1 MRIIKQSTLLNLA
14 GKHPKSLTAIEN
26 WLAVT
31 KKAEWQGL
39 NDVRRTYPHA
49 DLVEVGSGKKVMV
62 FNIRGNAYRL
72 IVAVHFNTGMVYIL
86 RFLTH
91 AEYSKDQW
99 KEQL

>member
-1 MRIIKQSTLLNLA
+1 MRIIKQSTLLALA
-14 GKHPKSLTAIEN
+14 EKHPKSLTAIRS
-26 WLAVT
+26 WLVVA
-31 KKAEWQGL
+31 KQAEWRGL

-62 FNIRGNAYRL
+62 FNICGNAYRL